1 MKFVDCHA
9 HLTDDRFTLSDYD
22 FKGFAV
28 VNSGYDRE
36 SSFKAQTLS
45 QKYDDFYFTCGIQP
59 EEIREG
65 WKDFLAEI
73 PTLAADEKCVAIG
86 ECGLDYH
93 YVKDNKELQKEV
105 FAEQIKI
112 AYELKKPI
120 VIHSRDC
127 ANDMFTVIKE
137 HIALLKYG
145 FMLHCYSDS
154 KELAKEYAKLGAYFS
169 FGGVIT
175 FKNAKKEEVLL
186 SIPKDRILSETDSPY
201 MSPEPFRGKT
211 NISLNIPYIVKKMS
225 QTYEESDEQMKK
237 TLYENACRFFGKEL

>member
-9 HLTDDRFTLSDYD
+9 HLTDDRLDLSTYD

-45 QKYDDFYFTCGIQP
+45 KTQEDFYFTCGIQP

-65 WKDFLAEI
+65 WQAFLREI
-73 PTLAADEKCVAIG
+73 PTLASDKKCVAMG

-93 YVKDNKELQKEV
+93 YVKDNIDLQKEV
-105 FAEQIKI
+105 FIEQIKI

-127 ANDMFTVIKE
+127 VSDMFSVIKE

-175 FKNAKKEEVLL
+175 FKNAKKDEVLL
-186 SIPKDRILSETDSPY
+186 SIPTDRVLSETDSPY
-201 MSPEPFRGKT
+201 MSPEPKRGT
-211 NISLNIPYIVKKMS
+211 LNTSLNIPYIVKKMS
-225 QTYEESDEQMKK
+225 SVYGKTEEEMKK
-237 TLYENACRFFGKEL
+237 TLYENACRFFGKEF